1 MQSTEL
7 PITAAPCRG
16 GTCRVPGGRRPSLS
30 PDRASERST
39 ISVTD
44 NQENTVLGV
53 CFTSKASCFG
63 DIFQTVLRFFPWR
76 EIQGPDGNL
85 PRELLLRIPVAM
97 QLPRFLS

>member
-1 MQSTEL
+1 M
-7 PITAAPCRG
+7 
-16 GTCRVPGGRRPSLS
+16 
-30 PDRASERST
+30 
-39 ISVTD
+39 TD

-85 PRELLLRIPVAM
+85 PRELLLRHPRGHAAATFFK
-97 QLPRFLS
+97 LPSSGGIWVLHQVLHVPGTETWERKTASLALNTNSVQ